1 MTRPNKKAGAPREI
15 RTPALP
21 RFSAYLLTLQL
32 PLRFVYY
39 AFFRCFLCPRS
50 SFRLGCLF
58 RFCFAAPL
66 GLVLYV
72 DLLAPYVLLDDLLVL
87 DDVLAD
93 PYLTGFTFTCT
104 GPKLFFGPLYPKL
117 LLVTKVFSIRFPS
130 ACSLVVTLHVYLPFL
145 LACGAT
151 SRFLFLARGS
161 RPLVGLLYELPK
173 VFFMPFSASLLLLRT
188 PLVLSEFWVFAY
200 LLSRAA
206 VASSPSTQ
214 T

>member
-93 PYLTGFTFTCT
+93 PYL
-104 GPKLFFGPLYPKL
+104 LLDHRPLLY
-117 LLVTKVFSIRFPS
+117 
-130 ACSLVVTLHVYLPFL
+130 YN
-145 LACGAT
+145 
-151 SRFLFLARGS
+151 LFLDHRY
-161 RPLVGLLYELPK
+161 LDL
-173 VFFMPFSASLLLLRT
+173 
-188 PLVLSEFWVFAY
+188 VFAD
-200 LLSRAA
+200 LGF
-206 VASSPSTQ
+206 
-214 T
+214 